1 MLIFSILFILISIAA
16 NNRRDTTIFYSR
28 LISLILAYSII
39 IFYINK
45 SYVSKDIVLFNGLF
59 YLENYTFIFI
69 NFIIILSTIIIL
81 LISFKPRKLKDI
93 VDLNYKSL
101 NTNKMAGNSNIEG
114 ILKRVISNENSEQF
128 RIEEY
133 PLILMFCILGTIFLI
148 SSTDVIS
155 IFLSIELQSYSLYL
169 ISAIYRNSEN
179 SVSASLMY
187 FLLGSL
193 SSCFILLG
201 ISLLYIYIGN
211 TNLENIFIV
220 NSIVSINNNYYDINH
235 LFQEL
240 TFNQY
245 FYIQVAFV
253 IMSIGFLFKI
263 SAAPFHF

>member
-39 IFYINK
+39 IFYTNK
-45 SYVSKDIVLFNGLF
+45 SYISKDIVLFNGLF

-69 NFIIILSTIIIL
+69 NFIIIISTIIIL
-81 LISFKPRKLKDI
+81 LISFKPRKLREI
-93 VDLNYKSL
+93 VDS
-101 NTNKMAGNSNIEG
+101 NTKAIQGNSNIQG
-114 ILKRVISNENSEQF
+114 ILKKVISNENSEQF

-220 NSIVSINNNYYDINH
+220 NSIVTINNNYYDINN
-235 LFQEL
+235 LSQEL